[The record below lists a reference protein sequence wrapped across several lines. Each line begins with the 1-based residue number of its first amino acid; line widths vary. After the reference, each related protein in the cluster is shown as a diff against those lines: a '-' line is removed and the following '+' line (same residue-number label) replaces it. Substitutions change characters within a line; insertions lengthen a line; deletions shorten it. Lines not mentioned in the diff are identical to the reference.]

1 MMANLVFLNLL
12 SNTRINHGWYVVTCG
27 GPICEAAKLF
37 LNVMPT
43 FTATELV
50 EFKDLPEGKVW
61 MARHQ
66 APARA

>member
-1 MMANLVFLNLL
+1 MDQPWLVCGY
-12 SNTRINHGWYVVTCG
+12 HVG
-27 GPICEAAKLF
+27 GPIWEAAKLF

-61 MARHQ
+61 MDGWKQ
-66 APARA
+66 L